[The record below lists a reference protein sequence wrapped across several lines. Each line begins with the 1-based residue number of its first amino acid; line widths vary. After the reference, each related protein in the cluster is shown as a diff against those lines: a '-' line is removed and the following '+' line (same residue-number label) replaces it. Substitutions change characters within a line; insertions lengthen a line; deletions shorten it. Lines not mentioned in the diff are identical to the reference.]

1 MRNHPGECPRI
12 ERTEIVPRLEL
23 LLLAGK
29 RSRNDDRTMEIPVA
43 GDFAF
48 DSRIACAVKE
58 EPPPALINGRSK
70 SSGRKDCL
78 SPAGLENGWLR
89 VRKAP

>member
-43 GDFAF
+43 GDVAF
-48 DSRIACAVKE
+48 DSRIACAGK
-58 EPPPALINGRSK
+58 
-70 SSGRKDCL
+70 
-78 SPAGLENGWLR
+78 
-89 VRKAP
+89 